1 MVKIKSVLVVLI
13 GLFFFILLLI
23 GSTIFVTSCFSFYF
37 KKTKNSHNAF
47 KIKSNLVK
55 QMFNICYWFSLTPS
69 YIDFRYRKSTY
80 IQFTNDSRIHSC
92 YISIK
97 VDVKLTIRDIYNK
110 INDVVIFCWYFS
122 MIKRRYVQKNM
133 AFFSPVPL
141 KVKAR

>member
-1 MVKIKSVLVVLI
+1 MVTIKSVLVVLI
-13 GLFFFILLLI
+13 GLFYILLLI
-23 GSTIFVTSCFSFYF
+23 GSTIQFLSPVFFPFILKRQRIVTMLLTSNPIWLNRCSTFVTGFL
-37 KKTKNSHNAF
+37 
-47 KIKSNLVK
+47 SN
-55 QMFNICYWFSLTPS
+55 
-69 YIDFRYRKSTY
+69 IDFRYRKSTY

-97 VDVKLTIRDIYNK
+97 VDVILTIRDIYNK

-141 KVKAR
+141 KVKV